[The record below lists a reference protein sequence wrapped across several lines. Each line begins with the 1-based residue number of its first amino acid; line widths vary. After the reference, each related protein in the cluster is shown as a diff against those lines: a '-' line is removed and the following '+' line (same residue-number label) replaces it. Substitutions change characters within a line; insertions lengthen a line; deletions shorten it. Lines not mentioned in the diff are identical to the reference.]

1 MDQCAC
7 LGDAW
12 FEELQLM
19 KFAWRSDI
27 VDLAAWNL
35 QDAEEVDIIE
45 YETLFQ
51 ADVEEAEWD
60 KEMGV
65 DT

>member
-1 MDQCAC
+1 
-7 LGDAW
+7 
-12 FEELQLM
+12 M

-27 VDLAAWNL
+27 VNLAAWNS
-35 QDAEEVDIIE
+35 QDAEEVDMIE
-45 YETLFQ
+45 YETLPQ
-51 ADVEEAEWD
+51 TGIEETEWD

>member
-1 MDQCAC
+1 
-7 LGDAW
+7 
-12 FEELQLM
+12 M

-27 VDLAAWNL
+27 VDLAASN
-35 QDAEEVDIIE
+35 AEEVDMIE
-45 YETLFQ
+45 YETLLQ
-51 ADVEEAEWD
+51 ADIEEAEWD